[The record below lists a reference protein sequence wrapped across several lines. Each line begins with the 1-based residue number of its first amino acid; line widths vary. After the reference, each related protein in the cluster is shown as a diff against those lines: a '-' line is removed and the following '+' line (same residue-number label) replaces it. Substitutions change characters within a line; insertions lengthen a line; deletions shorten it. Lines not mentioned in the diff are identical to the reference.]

1 MCVCVFGFLVFF
13 CLFCHL
19 VFLVVFALL
28 LLFVV
33 GYTAVGG
40 ANGY

>member
-1 MCVCVFGFLVFF
+1 MCVCFWVSCFF